1 MAVFRCLC
9 QVTFYSVGHFKHLL
23 PVDISVRKT
32 VAAKPFKSVVLRR
45 YFLYDHSV
53 ARFFN
58 GLQTHFRIFVQ
69 YFRVFRQLK

>member
-1 MAVFRCLC
+1 MAVFRCLR
-9 QVTFYSVGHFKHLL
+9 QIAFYSIGLFKHLL

-32 VAAKPFKSVVLRR
+32 VAAKPIESVVLRR
-45 YFLYDHSV
+45 YILYDYSV

-58 GLQTHFRIFVQ
+58 GLQTRFRIFVQ

>member
-1 MAVFRCLC
+1 MAVFRCLR
-9 QVTFYSVGHFKHLL
+9 QITFYSVGLFKHLL
-23 PVDISVRKT
+23 PVDLSVCKT
-32 VAAKPFKSVVLRR
+32 VAAKPIESVVLCRD
-45 YFLYDHSV
+45 FLYDHSV